1 MPMTFADPR
10 IQQYLSTK
18 DIVVLG
24 TINPD
29 GTPLI
34 TAMWFLHDPS
44 ALTLISVDGLQK
56 VRNLRRDP
64 RLHIVAE
71 SGARGDDIK
80 GVAVRGRAEFLGDSP
95 ERRAL
100 ATRILDKYHP
110 HLERFWSGRAMPPNR
125 VMFRVTPAQVHTW
138 GLG

>member
-1 MPMTFADPR
+1 MTFDDPR

-44 ALTLISVDGLQK
+44 ALTLISVDELQK
-56 VRNLRRDP
+56 VRNLRRDS

-110 HLERFWSGRAMPPNR
+110 HLEQYWSGRAIPADR
-125 VMFRVTPAQVHTW
+125 VMFRVVPQQVRTW

>member
-1 MPMTFADPR
+1 MTFDDPR

-44 ALTLISVDGLQK
+44 ALVLISVDGLQK

-80 GVAVRGRAEFLGDSP
+80 GVAVRGRAQFLPDSP

-100 ATRILDKYHP
+100 ATRLLD
-110 HLERFWSGRAMPPNR
+110 
-125 VMFRVTPAQVHTW
+125 
-138 GLG
+138 

>member
-1 MPMTFADPR
+1 MTFDDPR
-10 IQQYLSTK
+10 IQRYLATK

-29 GTPLI
+29 GAPLI
-34 TAMWFLHDPS
+34 TAMWFLHDPT

-64 RLHIVAE
+64 RLHLVAE
-71 SGARGDDIK
+71 SGGRDGIK
-80 GVAVRGRAEFLGDSP
+80 GVGLRGRAEFLGDTP

-100 ATRILDKYHP
+100 AIRLLDKYHP
-110 HLERFWSGRAMPPNR
+110 HLERLWGGRAMPPDR
-125 VMFRVTPAQVHTW
+125 VMFRVVPEQVRPW
-138 GLG
+138 GLD

>member
-1 MPMTFADPR
+1 MPMTFDDPR
-10 IQQYLSTK
+10 TQQYLASK
-18 DIVVLG
+18 DIVVLA
-24 TINPD
+24 TINSD
-29 GTPLI
+29 GTPLM
-34 TAMWFLHDPS
+34 TPMWFLHDPS
-44 ALTLISVDGLQK
+44 ALVLISVDGLRK

-71 SGARGDDIK
+71 SGTRGDDIK

-100 ATRILDKYHP
+100 ATRLLDKYHP
-110 HLERFWSGRAMPPNR
+110 HLEKYWSGRAMPANR
-125 VMFRVTPAQVHTW
+125 VMFRVTPEHVHTW